1 MKLKTKKII
10 LLVFTIFTFIV
21 DLSYAFGLFIGTID
35 LESFGDIVEI
45 SNNSQGIL
53 LAMCSIINFISIL
66 LICKNP
72 LEHKNKLIFLN
83 VAQLLIGNIFN
94 IISGIVNIVVLTRKT
109 KDVEEEVKVKKELP
123 VLEDI
128 TKYKWYVYFIVFVF
142 LFVICY
148 TPLSDYFPIPDNK
161 VAKVIAVVV
170 LYIIQI
176 VSLAIPMWSEFK
188 RDFATFK
195 INFKLYL
202 GNMLPRFGAIAIIYL
217 VCNLFIMSFVTAIP
231 TNQAIINTWP
241 IYITA
246 LVAIFVAP
254 FTEELMFR
262 GFIKKFI
269 KNDVLFVIIS
279 SFVFGGLHV
288 TTADSLQQVLFI
300 IPYSI
305 LGFAFSFNYVKTKNI
320 ASNIFLHSAWNSL
333 AVIGMIL
340 LKVLAV

>member
-1 MKLKTKKII
+1 MRLKTKKII
-10 LLVFTIFTFIV
+10 LLVFTILTLII
-21 DLSYAFGLFIGTID
+21 DLYYTVGIFSGTID
-35 LESFGDIVEI
+35 LESFGDIVEV

-53 LAMCSIINFISIL
+53 LAICSIINFISIL
-66 LICKNP
+66 LICKSP
-72 LEHKNKLIFLN
+72 IVHKNKLIFLN
-83 VAQLLIGNIFN
+83 VAHLLIGNIFN
-94 IISGIVNIVVLTRKT
+94 IISAIVNIVILTRKT
-109 KDVEEEVKVKKELP
+109 KDVEEEVTVKKELP

-128 TKYKWYVYFIVFVF
+128 TKHKWYVYFIIFVF

-148 TPLSDYFPIPDNK
+148 TPLSDHIPIPDNK
-161 VAKVIAVVV
+161 FIKIIATVL

-176 VSLAIPMWSEFK
+176 ILLAIPMWNELK
-188 RDFATFK
+188 RDFTAFK
-195 INFKLYL
+195 SNFKLYL
-202 GNMLPRFGAIAIIYL
+202 GNMLPRFGIIAITYL
-217 VCNLFIMSFVTAIP
+217 VCNLFVMSFVASIP

-246 LVAIFVAP
+246 FLAIIVAP

-269 KNDVLFVIIS
+269 KNEVLFVIIS
-279 SFVFGGLHV
+279 SLVFGGLHV

-305 LGFAFSFNYVKTKNI
+305 LGFAFSFNYAKTKNI

-340 LKVLAV
+340 LKVLAI